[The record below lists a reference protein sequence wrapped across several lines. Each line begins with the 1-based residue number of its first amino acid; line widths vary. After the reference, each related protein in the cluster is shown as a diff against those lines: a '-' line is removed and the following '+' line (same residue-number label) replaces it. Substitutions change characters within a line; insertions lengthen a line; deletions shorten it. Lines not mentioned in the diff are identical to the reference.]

1 MLEHDETIALALT
14 QALIKAIFT
23 PGLGTK
29 KSPADAVKT
38 YYEMLAELKKNT
50 PTR

>member
-1 MLEHDETIALALT
+1 MLEKDEAIALELSC
-14 QALIKAIFT
+14 ALIKAIFT

-38 YYEMLAELKKNT
+38 YREMLAELRKNS
-50 PTR
+50 